1 MVLCIVEIKDV
12 TLQQTTLTKRYVI
25 SHQYYENINDSDMS
39 PDMSSS
45 YCLNFQ
51 TRIFFLWLN
60 YNKEI
65 LWKRKH
71 VGKTS
76 RPRKLENRD
85 NCPVR
90 KTCVTSS
97 FLY

>member
-12 TLQQTTLTKRYVI
+12 TLQQITLTKRYVI

-51 TRIFFLWLN
+51 TRIFF
-60 YNKEI
+60 YGSTIIKKYFGKENM
-65 LWKRKH
+65 LEKH
-71 VGKTS
+71 HGQ
-76 RPRKLENRD
+76 EN
-85 NCPVR
+85 
-90 KTCVTSS
+90 
-97 FLY
+97 